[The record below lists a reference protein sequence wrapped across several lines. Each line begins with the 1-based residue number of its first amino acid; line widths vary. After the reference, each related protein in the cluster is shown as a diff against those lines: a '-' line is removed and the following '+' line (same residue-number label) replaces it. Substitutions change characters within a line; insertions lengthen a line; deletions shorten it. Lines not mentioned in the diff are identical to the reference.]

1 MKKELHASIKI
12 EVSQIVSHQSVPIEP
27 ALIQVLGARVSTK
40 GSCVEPQAQG
50 LAKDPSDVG
59 VELMGLYVVD
69 GDGTMLM
76 AMGKVYDNSS
86 TIHNI
91 PYADGLIRVNVVR
104 ILMGDTEV
112 PFPTLVV
119 YFVDQA
125 VGTFIA

>member
-1 MKKELHASIKI
+1 
-12 EVSQIVSHQSVPIEP
+12 
-27 ALIQVLGARVSTK
+27 
-40 GSCVEPQAQG
+40 
-50 LAKDPSDVG
+50 
-59 VELMGLYVVD
+59 MGLYVVD

-112 PFPTLVV
+112 PFPTSEVH
-119 YFVDQA
+119 FVDQA
-125 VGTFIA
+125 VGTFIAWSTHLVRKVTNEVNFSPINPFSCC